1 MQEGGGREEGLR
13 TRLSDWPPTAAA
25 QTGEGIKK
33 GTAELTSAAA
43 AAAANVSLNSTED
56 HSRSPVAVTAAAEQV
71 SAQIASQTLW
81 ESKVLE
87 SIMPSGFY
95 SMVPVSFWIIV
106 HQHACLIRIHLCVCV
121 CVCMCVSLDSSSLSL
136 TLSQKVIMMGLVIQS
151 ISFKASCPTIPTLEE
166 LEQLG
171 AEAAG
176 SDVLL
181 VDTHKDTTLANLEE
195 FAKVLVNGLRGNV
208 ALAIKKIAELVRDL
222 WHR

>member
-95 SMVPVSFWIIV
+95 SMVPVSFLDYCSP
-106 HQHACLIRIHLCVCV
+106 ACMLDPNPFVCV
-121 CVCMCVSLDSSSLSL
+121 CVCFFRLQLSLSL
-136 TLSQKVIMMGLVIQS
+136 SLSRSLSLSLKRL
-151 ISFKASCPTIPTLEE
+151 
-166 LEQLG
+166 
-171 AEAAG
+171 
-176 SDVLL
+176 
-181 VDTHKDTTLANLEE
+181 
-195 FAKVLVNGLRGNV
+195 
-208 ALAIKKIAELVRDL
+208 
-222 WHR
+222 

>member
-1 MQEGGGREEGLR
+1 MMMMHPPTHPSFVFFAMYCQEMEEIQQVQEGGGREEGLR

-95 SMVPVSFWIIV
+95 SMVPVSFLDYCSP
-106 HQHACLIRIHLCVCV
+106 ACMLDPNPFVCV
-121 CVCMCVSLDSSSLSL
+121 CVCFFRLQLSLSL
-136 TLSQKVIMMGLVIQS
+136 SLSRSLSLSLKRL
-151 ISFKASCPTIPTLEE
+151 
-166 LEQLG
+166 
-171 AEAAG
+171 
-176 SDVLL
+176 
-181 VDTHKDTTLANLEE
+181 
-195 FAKVLVNGLRGNV
+195 
-208 ALAIKKIAELVRDL
+208 
-222 WHR
+222 

>member
-1 MQEGGGREEGLR
+1 MEEIQQVQEGGGREEGLR
-13 TRLSDWPPTAAA
+13 THLCDWPPTAAA

-33 GTAELTSAAA
+33 GTAELTSV
-43 AAAANVSLNSTED
+43 AAAANLSLNSTED
-56 HSRSPVAVTAAAEQV
+56 HSRSPVAAAEQV

-95 SMVPVSFWIIV
+95 SMVPS
-106 HQHACLIRIHLCVCV
+106 
-121 CVCMCVSLDSSSLSL
+121 
-136 TLSQKVIMMGLVIQS
+136 K
-151 ISFKASCPTIPTLEE
+151 SFKASCPTIPTLEE

-181 VDTHKDTTLANLEE
+181 VDTHKDKTLANLEE

-222 WHR
+222 WRR

>member
-1 MQEGGGREEGLR
+1 MEEIQQVQEGVGREEGLR
-13 TRLSDWPPTAAA
+13 THLSDWPPTAAA
-25 QTGEGIKK
+25 QTGVGVKK

-43 AAAANVSLNSTED
+43 AANGSLNSTED
-56 HSRSPVAVTAAAEQV
+56 RSRSPVAAAAAAEQV

-81 ESKVLE
+81 ESNVLE
-87 SIMPSGFY
+87 SIIPSGFY
-95 SMVPVSFWIIV
+95 SMVPS
-106 HQHACLIRIHLCVCV
+106 
-121 CVCMCVSLDSSSLSL
+121 
-136 TLSQKVIMMGLVIQS
+136 K
-151 ISFKASCPTIPTLEE
+151 SFKASCRTIPTLEE

-181 VDTHKDTTLANLEE
+181 VDTHKDKTLANLEE

-222 WHR
+222 WRR